1 MVIVKHSYLGENLSK
16 NSEHCKL
23 SLSDV
28 ETEAIVPR
36 SVQNKRN
43 SIRLAEDKQRFWL
56 WDGITLSVALIL
68 ITTKTHA

>member
-1 MVIVKHSYLGENLSK
+1 MDIVKHSYLEENLSK

-43 SIRLAEDKQRFWL
+43 SIRLAEDKQRF
-56 WDGITLSVALIL
+56 
-68 ITTKTHA
+68 